1 MIQNYHNP
9 KVTMFTY
16 MKGGELLEQKNRK
29 SEDTG
34 YQKFPLTNNKKIWKI
49 FRIPHLYEITDY
61 SI

>member
-9 KVTMFTY
+9 KVSMFTY

-34 YQKFPLTNNKKIWKI
+34 YQKFPLNKQQKDMENIQN
-49 FRIPHLYEITDY
+49 P
-61 SI
+61 SSV

>member
-1 MIQNYHNP
+1 
-9 KVTMFTY
+9 MFTY

-34 YQKFPLTNNKKIWKI
+34 YQKLSLNKQQKDMENIQN
-49 FRIPHLYEITDY
+49 PS